1 MPPELKPLLG
11 IVIALAILHAVLK
24 VRARVAERNPS
35 ARAAT
40 RRGKQPIATGES
52 SAPSEA
58 LEALRRAV
66 ERRP

>member
-24 VRARVAERNPS
+24 VRARVAERKAS

-40 RRGKQPIATGES
+40 RRGKPPIAAGD
-52 SAPSEA
+52 APAPGEA

-66 ERRP
+66 EKRP